1 MNRRNKKNNKI
12 LKRIGNKKG
21 PAFTLVEIIVILFII
36 SVGLIGVLS
45 LVIQNIQSQVI
56 NKNSIVAY
64 QLAQEGIELI
74 RKTRDTNFINL
85 DSWNQY
91 LGQDTYFMDYL
102 DDTPQILV
110 DPSSASLY
118 KNVNRYYDHNPS
130 GELTN
135 FSRTIEIIDINTY
148 SMIVEVHV

>member
-12 LKRIGNKKG
+12 LKRIGNKKS
-21 PAFTLVEIIVILFII
+21 PAFTLIEIIVILFII
-36 SVGLIGVLS
+36 SVGLLGVLS

-85 DSWNQY
+85 DYWNQG
-91 LGQDTYFMDYL
+91 LEDGTYFMDYL
-102 DDTPQILV
+102 KDTPLILV

-118 KNVNRYYDHNPS
+118 INVNGYYVHNAS

-135 FSRTIEIIDINTY
+135 
-148 SMIVEVHV
+148 